1 MGILHF
7 TIQSKTVFLMI
18 LRCFLVPFMKFSS
31 HFGGSKSQ
39 NFRLRRACDFC
50 PDKNTPLQRFLY
62 LWRGY
67 SYKGEYSYNYAKIWP
82 KFSACGGLKYIRFLR
97 FRAFKSPKFSPA
109 AAKKQCLRCF
119 YAFKYPKFSP
129 AAAKK

>member
-1 MGILHF
+1 MNPLDM
-7 TIQSKTVFLMI
+7 SKEIVF
-18 LRCFLVPFMKFSS
+18 RCS
-31 HFGGSKSQ
+31 
-39 NFRLRRACDFC
+39 RAI
-50 PDKNTPLQRFLY
+50 PHKNTPPPKILVPLEG
-62 LWRGY
+62 GY
-67 SYKGEYSYNYAKIWP
+67 SYMGGYSYNYAKIWP